1 MGFPNTPLDIRTELQ
16 IDGVW
21 QRVRTYERDTVV
33 IETGRPDMAAQT
45 DPGSLQITV
54 DNRNGQYSPRN
65 PMSPLYG
72 KIGRNTRIRLS
83 VPGPTSYLEL
93 DGDPANYASTPDA
106 AALDITGDLDLRW
119 EGEADWYA
127 SDVQF
132 LIGKW
137 GAAGQ
142 QAYSLLILQGFLYLY
157 FVNAS
162 GSTIFAY
169 WEMPALP
176 RHAALRATLDADNGA
191 GGYTVRLYWAPTLA
205 GPWAQFGSDITNT
218 SFGPITL
225 RSTTT
230 APLSIAPWAPNN
242 KPPAHPVAG
251 RCYRA
256 EVRNGINGTVVAAP
270 DFTAQAAGTTSFV
283 DSAGRTW
290 ALSGAATIRDR
301 ADLFVGEVSEWP
313 QKWQPD
319 GSDSWVPLQASGI
332 LRRLGQ
338 GKKALQ
344 STLRRRVP
352 SGGPLA
358 YWPMEDG
365 TTATQAASG
374 LDGGTPLAVTGL
386 TFGSDDSM
394 PGSDALPVLDES
406 STLSGNVPGA
416 KAGGWH
422 VEMVYKLDRLPT
434 TEQSFLSVRLRPGTG
449 GVTQALVRVS
459 TAGIRVQ
466 ALDADGSIVAQ
477 FIYTEPDAIA
487 DFPGSWNR
495 LQIFSAVSGNQ
506 TYVTAQWRNV
516 ITNSWWAARTVYTGT
531 PGAVTAIR
539 GTWGADFQGMA
550 IGHLS
555 AFDVGGNTDFTSG
568 ITIYD
573 GSDDGFNGETAWAR
587 MRRLATEEGLPLAR
601 LPGELPTEQVGP
613 QRVDTLLNLLQAA
626 ADADGGL
633 LLEDRTR
640 PGLLYRER
648 SSMYSQTPKLVL
660 SYNQAPGLAAL
671 EPVDDDTT
679 VRNDR
684 TVTRAGGSSARAVL
698 TEGPLSVQEPPDG
711 IGQYDD
717 EVTLSLHSDDQTGP
731 IAYWRLSLGTVD
743 APRYPT
749 VKVLL
754 HKAPGLIPQV
764 LALTEGDLIRI
775 TDLPP
780 QVGFGYVD
788 LVVDGIHHEMGLQH
802 WEASFNCSPGK
813 PWQVGA
819 VAIVEDFEDS
829 TYAVTITGGGYAPW
843 VRDQAHYNSGKWSLR
858 SGLLGN
864 NQFSD
869 AIVSVPPG
877 STTLTFWY
885 YTSSEPPGPG
895 YEGDRLMV
903 LVDGVEVLRRQG
915 YNYWTQASIDVT
927 GASTVTFR
935 CAKDNSGAVDED
947 AAWIDDL
954 TFVQPSPTRI
964 DTDSTILD
972 ADAGATDTTL
982 QIGVAAGT
990 PWITTAE
997 DPAAFPFDVLVG
1009 GERMTV
1015 TAITGATSLQTFT
1028 VTRAVNG
1035 VTKSHTAGTAVQL
1048 AEPAVIAL

>member
-21 QRVRTYERDTVV
+21 QRVRTYERDTIV

-45 DPGSLQITV
+45 DPGSLQITI
-54 DNRNGQYSPRN
+54 DNRDGRYSPRN

-72 KIGRNTRIRLS
+72 KIGRNTPIRLS
-83 VPGPTSYLEL
+83 VPGTTSYLEL
-93 DGDPANYASTPDA
+93 DGDPANYASTPDTS
-106 AALDITGDLDLRW
+106 ALDITGDLDLRW

-127 SDVQF
+127 PGTHM

-137 GAAGQ
+137 GETSDAW
-142 QAYSLLILQGFLYLY
+142 AYALGIE
-157 FVNAS
+157 S
-162 GSTIFAY
+162 GSLGLYYRTSTGGIYYRWPLPA
-169 WEMPALP
+169 MP
-176 RHAALRATLDADNGA
+176 RRAAVRATLDADNGSS
-191 GGYTVRLYWAPTLA
+191 GFTVRWYWAPAITEPWTEVFAFTGPGTVTLA
-205 GPWAQFGSDITNT
+205 GGS
-218 SFGPITL
+218 
-225 RSTTT
+225 
-230 APLSIAPWAPNN
+230 APLQVAPPWSGGQ
-242 KPPAHPVAG
+242 PVAG

-256 EVRNGINGTVVAAP
+256 EVRNGIDGTVVAAP
-270 DFTAQAAGTTSFV
+270 DFTAQAAGTSSFT

-290 ALSGAATIRDR
+290 TLAGNASIRNR

-365 TTATQAASG
+365 ATATQAASG
-374 LDGGTPLAVTGL
+374 LDDGVPLAVTGM
-386 TFGSDDSM
+386 TFASDDSM
-394 PGSDALPVLDES
+394 PGSDALPVLGEA
-406 STLSGNVPGA
+406 STLSGTVPGA

-422 VEMVYKLDRLPT
+422 VEMVYKLDKMPS
-434 TEQSFLSVRLRPGTG
+434 TEQTMLSVRLRPGTG
-449 GVTQALVRVS
+449 GVTQVLARVS

-466 ALDADGSIVAQ
+466 ALDVDGNIIAQ
-477 FIYTEPDAIA
+477 FQHTDAAAIA
-487 DFPGSWNR
+487 AFTGSRWNR
-495 LQIFSAVSGNQ
+495 LQMFSVVNGSSTHVAV
-506 TYVTAQWRNV
+506 AWRDV
-516 ITNSWWAARTVYTGT
+516 ITNIWYYAYTTYTGT
-531 PGAVTAIR
+531 PGAVTAVR
-539 GTWGADFQGMA
+539 GSWGSDFQGMA

-555 AFDVGGNTDFTSG
+555 AFDVGGSLAAPLVPSV
-568 ITIYD
+568 TIYD
-573 GSDDGFNGETAWAR
+573 GCDDGFTGETAWAR

-601 LPGELPTEQVGP
+601 IPGPLATEQVGP

-648 SSMYSQTPKLVL
+648 SSMYGQTPKLTL
-660 SYNQAPGLAAL
+660 SYNKAPGLAAL
-671 EPVDDDTT
+671 EPVDDDTA

-684 TVTRAGGSSARAVL
+684 TVTRTGGSSTRAVL
-698 TEGPLSVQEPPDG
+698 TDGPLSVQDPPDG

-717 EVTLSLHSDDQTGP
+717 EVTLSLYSDDQTGP
-731 IAYWRLSLGTVD
+731 IAYWRLYLGTVD
-743 APRYPT
+743 GPRYPT

-764 LALTEGDLIRI
+764 LSLTEGDLIRI

-788 LVVDGIHHEMGLQH
+788 LLVDGIHHEMGLQH
-802 WEASFNCSPGK
+802 WEASFNCSPAQ

-819 VAIVEDFEDS
+819 VAVYENFED
-829 TYAVTITGGGYAPW
+829 TDYAVTITSGGDAPW
-843 VRDQAHYNSGKWSLR
+843 TRSQAHYNAGTWSLR
-858 SGLLGN
+858 SGVIGN
-864 NQFSD
+864 NQTSD
-869 AIVSVPPG
+869 CIVTVPPG
-877 STTLTFWY
+877 ATALSFWY

-927 GASTVTFR
+927 G
-935 CAKDNSGAVDED
+935 
-947 AAWIDDL
+947 
-954 TFVQPSPTRI
+954 
-964 DTDSTILD
+964 
-972 ADAGATDTTL
+972 
-982 QIGVAAGT
+982 
-990 PWITTAE
+990 
-997 DPAAFPFDVLVG
+997 
-1009 GERMTV
+1009 
-1015 TAITGATSLQTFT
+1015 
-1028 VTRAVNG
+1028 
-1035 VTKSHTAGTAVQL
+1035 
-1048 AEPAVIAL
+1048 

>member
-83 VPGPTSYLEL
+83 VPGTTSYLQL
-93 DGDPANYASTPDA
+93 DGDPANYASTPDT

-127 SDVQF
+127 PTEQA

-137 GAAGQ
+137 GSATSAWAYALTVQNGSLCALFRTASAG
-142 QAYSLLILQGFLYLY
+142 AWVYHWVL
-157 FVNAS
+157 
-162 GSTIFAY
+162 
-169 WEMPALP
+169 PALP
-176 RHAALRATLDADNGA
+176 RHAALRATLDADNGT
-191 GGYTVRLYWAPTLA
+191 GGRTVRWYWAPSLDGPWTLISEYTDSGAVTLA
-205 GPWAQFGSDITNT
+205 
-218 SFGPITL
+218 
-225 RSTTT
+225 TTT
-230 APLSIAPWAPNN
+230 SPLSIAPTWTATPF
-242 KPPAHPVAG
+242 AG

-256 EVRNGINGTVVAAP
+256 EVRNGIDGPVVAAP
-270 DFTAQAAGTTSFV
+270 DFTAQAAGTTSFT
-283 DSAGRTW
+283 DRAGRVWT
-290 ALSGAATIRDR
+290 LSGAAAIRDR

-332 LRRLGQ
+332 LRRMGQ

-365 TTATQAASG
+365 ATATQAASAI
-374 LDGGTPLAVTGL
+374 DGGLPLTVSGL
-386 TFGSDDSM
+386 TFASDDSM
-394 PGSDALPVLDES
+394 PGSDTLPVLGES
-406 STLSGNVPGA
+406 SSLRGTVTGA

-422 VEMVYKLDRLPT
+422 VEMVYKLDKMPS
-434 TEQSFLSVRLRPGTG
+434 TEQTMLTVNLKAGTG
-449 GVTQALVRVS
+449 GVTQVLARVS

-466 ALDADGSIVAQ
+466 ALDADGTVITQAVYSDAS
-477 FIYTEPDAIA
+477 AIA
-487 DFPGSWNR
+487 AFTAAWNR
-495 LQIFSAVSGNQ
+495 LQIFSAVNGDRC
-506 TYVTAQWRNV
+506 YFIVAWRNV
-516 ITNSWWAARTVYTGT
+516 LTNAWYYAYNYFTGGT
-531 PGAVTAIR
+531 PGAVTAVR
-539 GTWGADFQGMA
+539 GSWGSDFQGMV
-550 IGHLS
+550 IGHL
-555 AFDVGGNTDFTSG
+555 ACFDVGGTVTTQPVPGVN
-568 ITIYD
+568 IYE
-573 GSDDGFNGETAWAR
+573 GSDDGFNGETAWTR

-601 LPGELPTEQVGP
+601 IPGDLPTEQVGP

-648 SSMYSQTPKLVL
+648 SSMYSQTPKLTL
-660 SYNQAPGLAAL
+660 SYNRAPGVAAL
-671 EPVDDDTT
+671 EPVDDDTA

-698 TEGPLSVQEPPDG
+698 TDGPLSVQDPPDG

-717 EVTLSLHSDDQTGP
+717 EVTLSLYSDDQTGP
-731 IAYWRLSLGTVD
+731 IAYWRLHLGTVD
-743 APRYPT
+743 GSRYPT

-764 LALTEGDLIRI
+764 LGLTEGDLIRI
-775 TDLPP
+775 TDLPVW
-780 QVGFGYVD
+780 VGFGHVD
-788 LVVDGIHHEMGLQH
+788 LLVDGIHHEMGLQH
-802 WEASFNCSPGK
+802 WEATLNCSPAQ

-819 VAIVEDFEDS
+819 VAIVEDFED
-829 TYAVTITGGGYAPW
+829 TEYAVPITSGGDAPW
-843 VRDQAHYNSGKWSLR
+843 TRSQAHYNTGTWSLH
-858 SGLLGN
+858 SGVIGN
-864 NQFSD
+864 NQTSD
-869 AIVSVPPG
+869 AVVIVPAG
-877 STTLTFWY
+877 ATELRFWY
-885 YTSSEPPGPG
+885 YVSSEEAGPG
-895 YEGDRLMV
+895 FEGDRLLV
-903 LVDGVEVLRRQG
+903 LVDGVQVLRAQG
-915 YNYWTQASIDVT
+915 SVFWTQAAIDVT

-935 CAKDNSGAVDED
+935 YAKDNSSAVGED
-947 AAWIDDL
+947 GAWIDDL
-954 TFVQPSPTRI
+954 EFLTSSPTRI
-964 DTDSTILD
+964 DTDGTILD
-972 ADAGATDTTL
+972 GDVGPADTTL
-982 QIGVAAGT
+982 RIGVTADT
-990 PWITTAE
+990 PWITADE
-997 DPAAFPFDVLVG
+997 DPGAFPFDILVG

-1015 TAITGATSLQTFT
+1015 TAITGTTSLQTFI
-1028 VTRAVNG
+1028 VVRAVNG
-1035 VTKSHTAGTAVQL
+1035 VTKAHAAGQPVQL
-1048 AEPAVIAL
+1048 ADPAIAAL

>member
-21 QRVRTYERDTVV
+21 QRVRTYERDTIV

-45 DPGSLQITV
+45 DPGSLQITI
-54 DNRNGQYSPRN
+54 DNRDGRYSPRN

-72 KIGRNTRIRLS
+72 KIGRNTPIRLS
-83 VPGPTSYLEL
+83 VPGTTSYLEL
-93 DGDPANYASTPDA
+93 DGDPANYASTPDTS
-106 AALDITGDLDLRW
+106 ALDITGDLDLRW

-127 SDVQF
+127 PGTHM

-137 GAAGQ
+137 GETSDAW
-142 QAYSLLILQGFLYLY
+142 AYALGIE
-157 FVNAS
+157 S
-162 GSTIFAY
+162 GSLGLYYRTSTGGIYYRWPLPA
-169 WEMPALP
+169 MP
-176 RHAALRATLDADNGA
+176 RRAAVRATLDADNGSS
-191 GGYTVRLYWAPTLA
+191 GFTVRWYWAPAITEPWTEVFAFTGPGTVTLA
-205 GPWAQFGSDITNT
+205 GGS
-218 SFGPITL
+218 
-225 RSTTT
+225 
-230 APLSIAPWAPNN
+230 APLQVAPPWSGGQ
-242 KPPAHPVAG
+242 PVAG

-256 EVRNGINGTVVAAP
+256 EVRNGIDGTVVAAP
-270 DFTAQAAGTTSFV
+270 DFTAQAAGTSSFT

-290 ALSGAATIRDR
+290 TLTGNASIRNR

-338 GKKALQ
+338 GRKALQ

-365 TTATQAASG
+365 ATATQAASG
-374 LDGGTPLAVTGL
+374 LDDGVPLAVTGM
-386 TFGSDDSM
+386 TFASDDSM
-394 PGSDALPVLDES
+394 PGSDALPVLGEA
-406 STLSGNVPGA
+406 STLSGTVPGA

-422 VEMVYKLDRLPT
+422 VEMVYKLDKMPS
-434 TEQSFLSVRLRPGTG
+434 TEQTMLSVRLRPGTG
-449 GVTQALVRVS
+449 GVTQVLARVS

-466 ALDADGSIVAQ
+466 ALDVDGNIIAQ
-477 FIYTEPDAIA
+477 FQHTDAAAIA
-487 DFPGSWNR
+487 AFTGSRWNR
-495 LQIFSAVSGNQ
+495 LQMFSVVNGSSTHVAV
-506 TYVTAQWRNV
+506 AWRDV
-516 ITNSWWAARTVYTGT
+516 ITNIWYYAYTTYTGT
-531 PGAVTAIR
+531 PGAVTAVR
-539 GTWGADFQGMA
+539 GSWGSDFQGMA

-555 AFDVGGNTDFTSG
+555 AFDVGGSLAAPLVPSV
-568 ITIYD
+568 TIYD
-573 GSDDGFNGETAWAR
+573 GCDDGFTGETAWAR

-601 LPGELPTEQVGP
+601 IPGPLATEQVGP

-648 SSMYSQTPKLVL
+648 SSMYGQTPKLTL
-660 SYNQAPGLAAL
+660 SYNKAPGLAAL
-671 EPVDDDTT
+671 EPVDDDTA

-684 TVTRAGGSSARAVL
+684 TVTRTGGSSTRAVL
-698 TEGPLSVQEPPDG
+698 TDGPLSVQDPPDG

-717 EVTLSLHSDDQTGP
+717 EVTLSLYSDDQTGP
-731 IAYWRLSLGTVD
+731 IAYWRLYLGTVD
-743 APRYPT
+743 GPRYPT

-764 LALTEGDLIRI
+764 LSLTEGDLIRI

-788 LVVDGIHHEMGLQH
+788 LLVDGIHHEMGLQH
-802 WEASFNCSPGK
+802 WEASFNCSPAQ

-819 VAIVEDFEDS
+819 VAVYENFED
-829 TYAVTITGGGYAPW
+829 TDYAVTITSGGDAPW
-843 VRDQAHYNSGKWSLR
+843 TRSQAHYNAGTWSLR
-858 SGLLGN
+858 SGVIGN
-864 NQFSD
+864 NQTSD
-869 AIVSVPPG
+869 CIVTVPPG
-877 STTLTFWY
+877 ATALSFWY
-885 YTSSEPPGPG
+885 YTSSEPPSPG

-935 CAKDNSGAVDED
+935 YAKDNSGSIDED
-947 AAWIDDL
+947 GVWIDDL

-972 ADAGATDTTL
+972 ADAGPADTTL

-990 PWITTAE
+990 PWITSAE
-997 DPAAFPFDVLVG
+997 DPAAFPFDILIG

-1015 TAITGATSLQTFT
+1015 TAVTGTTSLQTFT
-1028 VTRAVNG
+1028 VVRSVNG
-1035 VTKSHTAGTAVQL
+1035 VAKAHVAGSAVEL